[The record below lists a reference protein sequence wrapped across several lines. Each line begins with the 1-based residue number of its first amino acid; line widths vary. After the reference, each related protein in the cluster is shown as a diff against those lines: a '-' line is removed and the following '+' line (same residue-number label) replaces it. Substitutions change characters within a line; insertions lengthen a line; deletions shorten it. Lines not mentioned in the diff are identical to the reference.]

1 MVQIMEDGKKYN
13 EGNLIPFPQRTKSE
27 QRKIQSMGG
36 IASGESRRAKKT
48 VKECLKMYSEMKV
61 TSPEMKSAL
70 KASGI
75 ANTEEMTY
83 AVAMA
88 LQFMTSAMR
97 GNSQMARLVMEMM
110 GEVDKASVN
119 VNVNNNNTVNPFEH
133 LTEDELRKL
142 AAKANVN
149 E

>member
-1 MVQIMEDGKKYN
+1 MKDGKKYN
-13 EGNLIPFPQRTKSE
+13 EGNLIPFPQRTESE

-36 IASGESRRAKKT
+36 IASGESRRAKRT

-61 TSPEMKSAL
+61 TSPDMKSAL

-75 ANTEEMTY
+75 ADTEEMTY

-88 LQFMTSAMR
+88 LQFMTAAMR
-97 GNSQMARLVMEMM
+97 GNSQMARLVMEML

>member
-1 MVQIMEDGKKYN
+1 MKDDKKYN
-13 EGNLIPFPQRTKSE
+13 EENLIPFPQRTKSE

-61 TSPEMKSAL
+61 ASPEMKAAL

-75 ANTEEMTY
+75 ADTEEMTY

-88 LQFMTSAMR
+88 LQFMTAAMR

-119 VNVNNNNTVNPFEH
+119 VSVNNAVAENPLSK
-133 LTEDELRKL
+133 LTDEELFSEINRLKT
-142 AAKANVN
+142 KGV
-149 E
+149 

>member
-1 MVQIMEDGKKYN
+1 MGNNKNKGYE
-13 EGNLIPFPQRTKSE
+13 NLIPFTERSKDE
-27 QRKIQSMGG
+27 VREINRKGG
-36 IASGESRRAKKT
+36 IKSGEARRAKKT

-61 TSPEMKSAL
+61 TSPEMKAAL

-75 ANTEEMTY
+75 ADTEEMTY

-97 GNSQMARLVMEMM
+97 GNSQMARLVMEML

-142 AAKANVN
+142 AAKG

>member
-1 MVQIMEDGKKYN
+1 MENGKKYN
-13 EGNLIPFPQRTKSE
+13 VENLIPCTERSKSE
-27 QRKIQSMGG
+27 AREISRRGG
-36 IASGESRRAKKT
+36 IKSGEARRAKKT

-75 ANTEEMTY
+75 ADTEEMTY

-88 LQFMTSAMR
+88 LQFMTAAMR

-142 AAKANVN
+142 AAKANAN

>member
-1 MVQIMEDGKKYN
+1 MKDGKKYN
-13 EGNLIPFPQRTKSE
+13 EENLIPFPQRTKSE

-61 TSPEMKSAL
+61 ASPEMKAAL

-75 ANTEEMTY
+75 ADTEEMTY

-88 LQFMTSAMR
+88 LQFITAAMR

-110 GEVDKASVN
+110 GEIDQ
-119 VNVNNNNTVNPFEH
+119 NNITVNATPIIIGG
-133 LTEDELRKL
+133 EDELQ
-142 AAKANVN
+142 
-149 E
+149 

>member
-1 MVQIMEDGKKYN
+1 MKDGKKDN
-13 EGNLIPFPQRTKSE
+13 EGNLIPFSERTESE
-27 QRKIQSMGG
+27 QRKIRVMGG
-36 IASGESRRAKKT
+36 IASGESRRAKRT

-75 ANTEEMTY
+75 ADTEEMTY

-119 VNVNNNNTVNPFEH
+119 VSVNNAVAENPLSK
-133 LTEDELRKL
+133 LTDEELFSEIKRLKT
-142 AAKANVN
+142 KGV
-149 E
+149 

>member
-1 MVQIMEDGKKYN
+1 MKDGKKYN
-13 EGNLIPFPQRTKSE
+13 EGNLIPFSERTESE
-27 QRKIQSMGG
+27 QRKIRVMGG
-36 IASGESRRAKKT
+36 IASGESRRAKRT

-61 TSPEMKSAL
+61 TSPEMKSVL

-75 ANTEEMTY
+75 ADTEEMTY

-88 LQFMTSAMR
+88 LQFMTAAMR

-119 VNVNNNNTVNPFEH
+119 VSVNNAVAENPLSK
-133 LTEDELRKL
+133 LTDEELFSEIKRLKT
-142 AAKANVN
+142 KGV
-149 E
+149 

>member
-1 MVQIMEDGKKYN
+1 MEKEKKYN
-13 EGNLIPFPQRTKSE
+13 VENLIPNSQRTPNE
-27 QRKIQSMGG
+27 LREMRKNGG
-36 IASGESRRAKKT
+36 IKSGEARRAKKT
-48 VKECLKMYSEMKV
+48 VRECLKLYSELNVEAPEIKV
-61 TSPEMKSAL
+61 AL
-70 KASGI
+70 KKSGI
-75 ANTEEMTY
+75 TNPEEMTY
-83 AVAMA
+83 SMAMA
-88 LQFMTSAMR
+88 LQFMTAAMR
-97 GNSQMARLVMEMM
+97 GNSQMARLVMEML

>member
-1 MVQIMEDGKKYN
+1 MEKNKNKGY
-13 EGNLIPFPQRTKSE
+13 ENLIPFTERSKDE
-27 QRKIQSMGG
+27 VREINRRGG
-36 IASGESRRAKKT
+36 IKSGEARRAKKT
-48 VKECLKMYSEMKV
+48 VRECLKLYSELNVKAPEIKV
-61 TSPEMKSAL
+61 AL
-70 KASGI
+70 KKSGI
-75 ANTEEMTY
+75 TNPEEMTY
-83 AVAMA
+83 SMAMA

-97 GNSQMARLVMEMM
+97 GNSQMARLVMEML

>member
-1 MVQIMEDGKKYN
+1 MEKEKKYN
-13 EGNLIPFPQRTKSE
+13 IENLIPNSQRTPNE
-27 QRKIQSMGG
+27 LREMRKNGG
-36 IASGESRRAKKT
+36 IKSGEARRAKKT
-48 VKECLKMYSEMKV
+48 VRECLKLYSELNVEAPEIKV
-61 TSPEMKSAL
+61 AL
-70 KASGI
+70 KKSGI
-75 ANTEEMTY
+75 TNPEEMTY
-83 AVAMA
+83 SMAMA

-97 GNSQMARLVMEMM
+97 GNSQMARLVMEML

>member
-1 MVQIMEDGKKYN
+1 MEKNKNKGY
-13 EGNLIPFPQRTKSE
+13 ENLIPFTERSKDE
-27 QRKIQSMGG
+27 VREINRRGG
-36 IASGESRRAKKT
+36 IKSGEARRAKRT

-75 ANTEEMTY
+75 ADTEEMTY

-88 LQFMTSAMR
+88 LQFMTAAMR

-119 VNVNNNNTVNPFEH
+119 VSVNNAVAENPLSK
-133 LTEDELRKL
+133 LTDEELFSEIKRLKT
-142 AAKANVN
+142 KGV
-149 E
+149 

>member
-1 MVQIMEDGKKYN
+1 MKDGKKYN
-13 EGNLIPFPQRTKSE
+13 EGNLIPFSQRTESE
-27 QRKIQSMGG
+27 QRKIRVMGG

-75 ANTEEMTY
+75 ADTEEMTY

-97 GNSQMARLVMEMM
+97 GNSQMARLVMEML

-119 VNVNNNNTVNPFEH
+119 VNVSNNNTVNPFEH

>member
-1 MVQIMEDGKKYN
+1 MKDGKKYN
-13 EGNLIPFPQRTKSE
+13 EGNLIPFPQRTESE

-70 KASGI
+70 KKSGI
-75 ANTEEMTY
+75 ADTEEMTY

-88 LQFMTSAMR
+88 LQFMTAAMR

-110 GEVDKASVN
+110 GEIDQ
-119 VNVNNNNTVNPFEH
+119 NNITVNATPIIIGG
-133 LTEDELRKL
+133 EDELQ
-142 AAKANVN
+142 
-149 E
+149 

>member
-1 MVQIMEDGKKYN
+1 MEKNKNKGY
-13 EGNLIPFPQRTKSE
+13 ENLIPFTERSKDE
-27 QRKIQSMGG
+27 VREINRRGG
-36 IASGESRRAKKT
+36 IKSGEARRAKRT

-61 TSPEMKSAL
+61 TSPEMKSVL

-75 ANTEEMTY
+75 ADTEEMTY

-88 LQFMTSAMR
+88 LQFMTAAMR

>member
-1 MVQIMEDGKKYN
+1 MKDGKKYN
-13 EGNLIPFPQRTKSE
+13 EGNLIPFSERTESE
-27 QRKIQSMGG
+27 QRKIRVMGG

-61 TSPEMKSAL
+61 TSPEMKAAL
-70 KASGI
+70 KSSGI
-75 ANTEEMTY
+75 ADTEEMTY

-88 LQFMTSAMR
+88 LQFMTAAMR

-119 VNVNNNNTVNPFEH
+119 VSVNNAVAENPLSK
-133 LTEDELRKL
+133 LTDEELFSEIKRLKE
-142 AAKANVN
+142 KGV
-149 E
+149 

>member
-1 MVQIMEDGKKYN
+1 MVQKMGNEKKYN
-13 EGNLIPFPQRTKSE
+13 VENLIPCSERSKSE
-27 QRKIQSMGG
+27 AREISRKGG
-36 IASGESRRAKKT
+36 IRSGESRRAKKT

-75 ANTEEMTY
+75 TDTEEMTY

-88 LQFMTSAMR
+88 LQFITAAMR

-110 GEVDKASVN
+110 GEIDQ
-119 VNVNNNNTVNPFEH
+119 NNITVNATPII
-133 LTEDELRKL
+133 LGGEDELQ
-142 AAKANVN
+142 
-149 E
+149 

>member
-1 MVQIMEDGKKYN
+1 MEKNKNKGY
-13 EGNLIPFPQRTKSE
+13 ENLIPFTERSKDE
-27 QRKIQSMGG
+27 VREINRRGG
-36 IASGESRRAKKT
+36 IKSGEARRAKRT

-61 TSPEMKSAL
+61 TSPEMKSVL

-75 ANTEEMTY
+75 ADTEEMTY

-88 LQFMTSAMR
+88 LQFMTAAMR

-119 VNVNNNNTVNPFEH
+119 VSVNNAVAENPLSK
-133 LTEDELRKL
+133 LTDEELFSEIKRLKT
-142 AAKANVN
+142 KGV
-149 E
+149 

>member
-1 MVQIMEDGKKYN
+1 MKDGKKYN
-13 EGNLIPFPQRTKSE
+13 EGNLIPFSQRTESE
-27 QRKIQSMGG
+27 QRKIRVMGG

-61 TSPEMKSAL
+61 TSPDMKSAL

-75 ANTEEMTY
+75 ADTEEMTY

-88 LQFMTSAMR
+88 LQFMTAAMR

-119 VNVNNNNTVNPFEH
+119 VSVNNAVAENPLSK
-133 LTEDELRKL
+133 LTDEELFSEIKRLK
-142 AAKANVN
+142 AKGV
-149 E
+149 

>member
-1 MVQIMEDGKKYN
+1 MENNKNKGY
-13 EGNLIPFPQRTKSE
+13 ENLIPFTERSKDE
-27 QRKIQSMGG
+27 VREINRKGG
-36 IASGESRRAKKT
+36 IKSGEARRAKKT

-61 TSPEMKSAL
+61 TSPEMKAAL

-75 ANTEEMTY
+75 ADTEEMTY

-88 LQFMTSAMR
+88 LQFMTAAMR

>member
-1 MVQIMEDGKKYN
+1 MKDGKKYN
-13 EGNLIPFPQRTKSE
+13 EGNLIPFSERTESE
-27 QRKIQSMGG
+27 QRKIRVMGG
-36 IASGESRRAKKT
+36 IASGESRRAKRT
-48 VKECLKMYSEMKV
+48 VKECLKMYSGMKV

-75 ANTEEMTY
+75 ADTEEMTY

-88 LQFMTSAMR
+88 LQFMTAAMR

-119 VNVNNNNTVNPFEH
+119 VSVNNAVAENPLSK
-133 LTEDELRKL
+133 LTDEELFSEIKRLKT
-142 AAKANVN
+142 KDV
-149 E
+149 

>member
-1 MVQIMEDGKKYN
+1 MEKEKKYN
-13 EGNLIPFPQRTKSE
+13 VENLIPNSQRTPNE
-27 QRKIQSMGG
+27 LREMRKNGG
-36 IASGESRRAKKT
+36 IKSGEVRRAKKT
-48 VKECLKMYSEMKV
+48 VRECLKLYSELNVEAPEIKV
-61 TSPEMKSAL
+61 AL
-70 KASGI
+70 KKSGI
-75 ANTEEMTY
+75 TNPEEMTY
-83 AVAMA
+83 SMAMA

-97 GNSQMARLVMEMM
+97 GNSQMARLVMEML

-142 AAKANVN
+142 AAKANVD